1 MSFRYLYNVFRFLDN
16 LSGECEFI
24 GTFETDLRHLEAFEL
39 ALKFFGLKNEHSIFI
54 RKV

>member
-1 MSFRYLYNVFRFLDN
+1 MGFRYLYNVFRFTDTV
-16 LSGECEFI
+16 SDASEFI
-24 GTFETDLRHLEAFEL
+24 GTFETNLKHLEAFEL